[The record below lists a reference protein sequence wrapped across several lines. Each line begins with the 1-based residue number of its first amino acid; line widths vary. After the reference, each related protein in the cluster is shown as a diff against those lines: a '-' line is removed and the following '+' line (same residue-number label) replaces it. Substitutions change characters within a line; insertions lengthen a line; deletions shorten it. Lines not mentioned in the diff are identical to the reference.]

1 LQQISPSISKIIII
15 DYKKDHVFTTFWK
28 DSKHKKSEK
37 INKLVT
43 KAHKTLQQKLYECVI
58 ERGNN
63 RK

>member
-1 LQQISPSISKIIII
+1 MCLQHFEKLNI
-15 DYKKDHVFTTFWK
+15 
-28 DSKHKKSEK
+28 KKSEK
-37 INKLVT
+37 TNKLVT